1 MHPRPLAIAFGL
13 SLVIPGFSAL
23 ADPPKINDIRPIGI
37 QRAVPTELTVN
48 GSALAGNPTLIAPF
62 PFAGTVKPTSDGG
75 NFRLDITVPASVATG
90 VYVVRMKTDDGLSN
104 PFLLAVGQVTQVNE
118 VEDNS
123 TFEQA
128 QTVPSPVIIEGQC
141 AGVDVDYFKFAG
153 KKGQRI
159 IVDAQCARVGSG
171 VDPQIRLTTAGRKF
185 VESADD
191 TPGLLTDARLSAV
204 LPEDG
209 DYVVELS
216 DSKYQGGGRPIY
228 RLLIGPVPVA
238 AEVYPIG
245 GRRGETV
252 GFELRGGTLAEPKL
266 AAATLAV
273 AAPTELFRPKLA
285 SGEALDIE
293 IPTPLDVSDA
303 PEIREPSDPAAP
315 PPKGVA
321 PVVFNGRID
330 PPGDEDRFVLAV
342 TPGQTLRIRVDA
354 SDLGSALDGTMLIL
368 GPTGA
373 TLATAEDTVT
383 PAVVPKG
390 QKKIAGSVSP
400 DPSLD
405 FAVPAGVTEITVS
418 LRDLIGRG
426 GIGFPYRIVVE
437 PIVPGFDFAVNESEL
452 SIPKGGTAAIGV
464 TVQRKGYNGPIAVT
478 IADPPAGLTM
488 RPLTIPAGQVA
499 GVFTVT
505 ATPAASFGPL
515 DLKIIGTGQEPNK
528 PPIVDLASKMVV
540 FAVQGTMPVNSVTQ
554 NGLPAATALALPAT
568 IEGPATP
575 VEIVHGIGGAI
586 PLKIVRSPKADG
598 SLAIASLPLP
608 PAMTVA
614 GTIAD
619 KALEGSATVNAPA
632 ESPLGPATIVLTA
645 KGKLDGRDITLVA
658 PSIVIEVVRPAAIE
672 LSAPTVEIKAG
683 ATLEFKGKLVRKPA
697 FKEAVKVQMNGL
709 PAGLKAEPIT
719 VAADASE
726 FTFKIVADAA
736 AVAAMANAQVA
747 IAFQLNKKDYVTP
760 PAALAVKVVK

>member
-1 MHPRPLAIAFGL
+1 MNPRPLAIAFGL
-13 SLVIPGFSAL
+13 SLVISAATAV
-23 ADPPKINDIRPIGI
+23 ADPPKINDIRPIGV
-37 QRAVPTELTVN
+37 QRGVAMELTVN
-48 GSALAGNPTLIAPF
+48 GSGLAGNPSLIAPF

-104 PFLLAVGQVTQVNE
+104 PFLLALGQVPQVNE

-128 QTVPSPVIIEGQC
+128 QTVPSPVVVEGQC

-159 IVDAQCARVGSG
+159 VVDAQCARVGSG

-191 TPGLLTDARLSAV
+191 TPGLLTDARLTAV

-252 GFELRGGTLAEPKL
+252 GFELRGGTLAEPRLAASTL
-266 AAATLAV
+266 AAA
-273 AAPTELFRPKLA
+273 APAEQFRPKLA
-285 SGEALDIE
+285 SGEPLDVE
-293 IPTPLDVSDA
+293 IPTPLEVSDA

-315 PPKGVA
+315 PPRGIA

-330 PPGDEDRFVLAV
+330 PPGDDDRFVLAV
-342 TPGQTLRIRVDA
+342 TPGQILRIRVDA
-354 SDLGSALDGTMLIL
+354 SEFGSALDGTMLIL
-368 GPTGA
+368 NPAGA
-373 TLATAEDTVT
+373 TLAAAEDTVT
-383 PAVVPKG
+383 PASVPKG
-390 QKKIAGSVSP
+390 QKKIAGAVSP

-405 FAVPAGVTEITVS
+405 FTVPAGVTEVTLS

-437 PIVPGFDFAVNESEL
+437 AIVPGFQLTVAEVQL
-452 SIPKGGTAAIGV
+452 SIPKGGTAAVSV
-464 TVQRKGYNGPIAVT
+464 TVQRQGYNGPIAVT
-478 IADPPAGLTM
+478 IADPPAGLTI

-505 ATPAASFGPL
+505 ATPAASFGPV
-515 DLKIIGTGQEPNK
+515 DLKVIGTGQEPNK
-528 PPIVDLASKMVV
+528 PPVVDVASKMVV
-540 FAVQGTMPVNSVTQ
+540 FAVQGTMPVNSITQ
-554 NGLPAATALALPAT
+554 TGLPAATALVLPAA

-575 VEIVHGIGGAI
+575 VEIVHGIGGAV
-586 PLKIVRSPKADG
+586 PLKIARGPKADG
-598 SLAIASLPLP
+598 VLTIASLPLP
-608 PAMTVA
+608 AAMTVA
-614 GTIAD
+614 GTVAD
-619 KALEGSATVNAPA
+619 KAVEGSASIVAPA

-645 KGKLDGRDITLVA
+645 KGKLDGRDVTLVA
-658 PSIVIEVVRPAAIE
+658 PSIAIEVVRPAAIE
-672 LSAPTVEIKAG
+672 LSAPSVEIKAG
-683 ATLEFKGKLVRKPA
+683 ATLEFKGKIVRKPA
-697 FKEAVKVQMNGL
+697 FKEVVKVQLNAL
-709 PAGLKAEPIT
+709 PAGLKAEPVT
-719 VAADASE
+719 VAADATE
-726 FTFKIVADAA
+726 FTLKVVADAGA
-736 AVAAMANAQVA
+736 AAAMANAQVA